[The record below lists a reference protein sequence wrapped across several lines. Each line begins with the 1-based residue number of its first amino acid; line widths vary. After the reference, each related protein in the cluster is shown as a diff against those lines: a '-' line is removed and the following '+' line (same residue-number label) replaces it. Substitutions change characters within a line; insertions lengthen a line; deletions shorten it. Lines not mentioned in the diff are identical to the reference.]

1 MPEPTFL
8 GGWWPALLFFASLL
22 VAGTTHIDPWIIGIC
37 TGSLILIGFGIEWWV
52 QRSRG
57 QKPH

>member
-1 MPEPTFL
+1 L
-8 GGWWPALLFFASLL
+8 A
-22 VAGTTHIDPWIIGIC
+22 VTTHIDPWIIGIC

-57 QKPH
+57 QKPQ